1 MLCPFNF
8 TLDLLHPEGR
18 ITMASPNRQ
27 PLGTFPF
34 AIRTPDGR
42 HAKVIGHF
50 TPLEWPPSEEA
61 FDFNPADDS
70 PSPVFVL
77 TELANPAVLPAM
89 RLGNDTVEWLDTE
102 SSSAPAR
109 SAQARHSILGSP
121 NLAVPD
127 TAFNS
132 GPSRRRSLPRLMR
145 SKSDATLP
153 RNRPTI
159 GHPQPFLPL
168 SRNHRNSGV
177 AWNQTSRLSHKSSL
191 EVPRKGHG
199 GSSRSMSASPSS
211 LVATFS
217 NWTVKKRNSMRKRSA
232 EDFTNPYPSPTFP
245 AYEDFKAS
253 QYAGRLAP
261 SPSPYHDEAIR
272 APIRKRASM
281 PAAWMQSVPT
291 EERTANLAPPTSPS
305 RHASSHSISTE

>member
-1 MLCPFNF
+1 
-8 TLDLLHPEGR
+8 
-18 ITMASPNRQ
+18 MASLNRQ

-50 TPLEWPPSEEA
+50 TPLEWPPSEAA
-61 FDFNPADDS
+61 FDFSTADDG

-77 TELANPAVLPAM
+77 TELGNPAVLPAM

-109 SAQARHSILGSP
+109 SAQSRHSILGSP

-127 TAFNS
+127 TAANA

-153 RNRPTI
+153 RNRLSI
-159 GHPQPFLPL
+159 GHPQPFRPL
-168 SRNHRNSGV
+168 SRNPRNSGDSGQH
-177 AWNQTSRLSHKSSL
+177 APQLPHKLSL
-191 EVPRKGHG
+191 DVPRKGHG
-199 GSSRSMSASPSS
+199 GNSRSMSASPSS

-217 NWTVKKRNSMRKRSA
+217 NWTVRKRNSMRKRSA
-232 EDFTNPYPSPTFP
+232 DDFTQPFPSSPLS
-245 AYEDFKAS
+245 AYEDFGVSADPS
-253 QYAGRLAP
+253 RLAP
-261 SPSPYHDEAIR
+261 PPFPNYNEPIR
-272 APIRKRASM
+272 MPIRKRASM

-291 EERTANLAPPTSPS
+291 EERTASLVPPTSPS